1 MDLGNWY
8 LVNGRCSKHYA
19 KSYLEEIRMDEDAYP
34 YYRRRNNDKS
44 FEDSG
49 GYIVDNR
56 YVVVLFYRLFLIVI

>member
-34 YYRRRNNDKS
+34 YYRRRNNDKVLK
-44 FEDSG
+44 
-49 GYIVDNR
+49 ILVD
-56 YVVVLFYRLFLIVI
+56 I